1 MGATASNFKIR
12 ECVMEPV
19 IGVDVAKG
27 ISVIQAFLR
36 RNEPYGILENITHEE
51 SGLND
56 WENCLMN

>member
-1 MGATASNFKIR
+1 
-12 ECVMEPV
+12 MEPV